1 MKRLYLLLIPLLLV
15 LALMACEGSD
25 NNNSGT
31 KDDINSDSQSVTSN
45 VVSTEEPSLPDLSGL
60 NEKKFDVPVTL
71 DGADAL
77 ANAGLKADPRTISV
91 TVKAADDILENLT
104 ASDIVAKVDVSGIK
118 DVGNEELNV
127 VYSSP
132 EGVYITDSQTYIT
145 IKITKVS
152 VEIIPPSDTDV
163 RLLSTGIIINGTRAM
178 EQFGGGAGS
187 GKNCAEK
194 MNQFKAA
201 VGDDVNVY
209 ILPAPLSS
217 AFYAPAKYPNSIKNH
232 QNCFNAIRDNLVSVK
247 YVDALGALSS
257 HTDEN
262 IYFRTD
268 HHWQA
273 LGAYYAAQELA
284 RVAGTS
290 FDSLD
295 QYKVNSSE
303 GVLGTYYTAYSNKDI
318 VLKNNPDTM
327 TWYVPNRTHEVTY
340 YSQSGLTNP
349 IKGRTLFSTSNSYL
363 KFIYGDSYTTHIKSD
378 VNNGR
383 KILIFKDSFGNAL
396 APFVLS
402 SFEEVYIADFRYF
415 KENAKTFIE
424 EHGITDVCFSMAA
437 FSVTGHT
444 KYITQLLNN

>member
-1 MKRLYLLLIPLLLV
+1 MKRLYLILIPLLLA
-15 LALMACEGSD
+15 LTLMACD
-25 NNNSGT
+25 NSSNVGGGDSG
-31 KDDINSDSQSVTSN
+31 KSASSENGTSN
-45 VVSTEEPSLPDLSGL
+45 AVSTEESSLPDLSAF
-60 NEKKFDVPVTL
+60 NEKTFDVNVTME
-71 DGADAL
+71 GSEAL
-77 ANAGLKADPRTISV
+77 ADLGLRADHRTVSV
-91 TVKAADDILENLT
+91 TVKAEDSILESLT
-104 ASDIVAKVDVSGIK
+104 ASDIIAKVQIGDVTEKGS
-118 DVGNEELNV
+118 VELEV
-127 VYSSP
+127 TYSTP
-132 EGVYITDSQTYIT
+132 ENVYIVDSQTYIT
-145 IKITKVS
+145 VKITHDTVN
-152 VEIIPPSDTDV
+152 ITPPSDTDV

-178 EQFGGGAGS
+178 EPFGGGVNS
-187 GKNCAEK
+187 GKNCADK
-194 MNQFKAA
+194 LNQFKAA

-217 AFYAPAKYPNSIKNH
+217 AFYAPAKYPNSITNH
-232 QNCFNAIRDNLVSVK
+232 QNCFNAIRDNLVNVK
-247 YVDALGALSS
+247 YVDALRALSH

-295 QYKVNSSE
+295 QYKAYSST
-303 GVLGTYYTAYSNKDI
+303 GVLGTYYTAYSNKDV

-327 TWYVPNRTHEVTY
+327 TWYVPNRTHEVIY

-349 IKGRTLFSTSNSYL
+349 IPGRTLFSNTNGYL

-378 VNNGR
+378 VDNGR

-444 KYITQLLNN
+444 KYITSLLNN

>member
-1 MKRLYLLLIPLLLV
+1 MKRLYLILIPLLLV
-15 LALMACEGSD
+15 LALMACE
-25 NNNSGT
+25 SGNT
-31 KDDINSDSQSVTSN
+31 DSDSSSTGKTNDGSST
-45 VVSTEEPSLPDLSGL
+45 VVSSEESSLPDLSGL
-60 NEKKFDVPVTL
+60 NERTFDVNVTIVGSETL
-71 DGADAL
+71 VDL
-77 ANAGLKADPRTISV
+77 GLKADNRTVSV
-91 TVKAADDILENLT
+91 TVKAEDSILEALT
-104 ASDIVAKVDVSGIK
+104 ASDITAKVEIGEVTEKCSKECEII
-118 DVGNEELNV
+118 
-127 VYSSP
+127 YSAP
-132 EGVYITDSQTYIT
+132 ENVYIVDAQTNIT
-145 IKITKVS
+145 IKIT
-152 VEIIPPSDTDV
+152 EDTINITPPSDTDV

-178 EQFGGGAGS
+178 EPFGGGAGS
-187 GKNCAEK
+187 GKNCADK

-217 AFYAPAKYPNSIKNH
+217 AFYAPAKYPNSITNH
-232 QNCFNAIRDNLVSVK
+232 QNCFNAIKENLVGVK
-247 YVDALGALSS
+247 YVDALRALSH

-290 FDSLD
+290 FDTLD
-295 QYKVNSSE
+295 QYKVYSAE
-303 GVLGTYYTAYSNKDI
+303 GVLGTYYSAYSNKDV

-327 TWYVPNRTHEVTY
+327 TWYVPNRAYEVTY

-349 IKGRTLFSTSNSYL
+349 ITGRTLFSNTNSYL

-378 VNNGR
+378 LNNGR

-396 APFVLS
+396 APFVMS

-415 KENAKTFIE
+415 KENPKTFIE
-424 EHGITDVCFSMAA
+424 EHGITDICFSMAA

-444 KYITQLLNN
+444 KYITSLLNN